1 MPRKQSGLK
10 IAKTDGCGV
19 FGVKVWP
26 LCSAAKNW
34 DWYKPT
40 IHQMASNCLHTNPR
54 SHVEM
59 SSRRLMSPLVLVAV
73 VLAAPI
79 SAPAAHAQGLFE
91 FLWGGSQEWGGGKQT
106 VTFDPKYTAGQ
117 IVVSFGDRR
126 LYLITKQG
134 TALSYPIA
142 VPREQSRWQGTTT
155 VTDKRVNPSWRPT
168 PEMLRENP
176 KLPLWVPGGHRMNPL
191 GVRALYLGSSTYR
204 IHGTDAPWTI
214 GQAVSKGC
222 IRMLNEDVLD
232 LYPRIPVGTKVTVTW
247 QRFSGQAVAS
257 YDEPEAPA
265 PQTIANVEKASAPA
279 APTRSIRPRAVAASV
294 APAAAANAENEQ
306 LAAAAQQ
313 PIERK
318 PVKKL
323 ERKPETV
330 AAPAHESAAAIAER
344 AAASAA
350 RAAEA
355 ARAAAEAAKKAAED
369 AKRATSVDSDE
380 HAGKSA
386 SL

>member
-1 MPRKQSGLK
+1 
-10 IAKTDGCGV
+10 
-19 FGVKVWP
+19 
-26 LCSAAKNW
+26 
-34 DWYKPT
+34 
-40 IHQMASNCLHTNPR
+40 
-54 SHVEM
+54 M
-59 SSRRLMSPLVLVAV
+59 SSRRLMSPLVLAAV

-79 SAPAAHAQGLFE
+79 SAPTAHAQGLFE

-106 VTFDPKYTAGQ
+106 VTFDSKYTPGQ

-257 YDEPEAPA
+257 YDEPDPVSA
-265 PQTIANVEKASAPA
+265 PQATANVEKTPAPA
-279 APTRSIRPRAVAASV
+279 RSIRPRALAASV
-294 APAAAANAENEQ
+294 APAAETKTENEQ

-318 PVKKL
+318 PVKKP

-350 RAAEA
+350 KAAEA

-369 AKRATSVDSDE
+369 AKRATSSDSA

-386 SL
+386 AL